1 VTARRART
9 ALLLTLALVSAGCGG
24 SARSTSTSP
33 SGPSGSADSR
43 LTGSLTVF
51 AAASLTEA
59 FNDTKARLVADH
71 PQLSLTYSFAG
82 SQQLVAQVD
91 AGAPADVVATADQD
105 SMAKL
110 VAAKLVD
117 PPADFAANILQIA
130 VAPGNPKG
138 VKGLGDL
145 ARADLKV
152 VLADPS
158 VPAGRYARQ
167 ALDKAR
173 AAVRPV
179 SLELD
184 VKSVLRTV
192 SSGEADAGVVYASDV
207 SAARSSVTGVDIPPA
222 QNVVATYPVAVV
234 RGTGNRAAAQAFV
247 DQLLN
252 GAGRDALLARGFRG
266 V

>member
-1 VTARRART
+1 
-9 ALLLTLALVSAGCGG
+9 
-24 SARSTSTSP
+24 
-33 SGPSGSADSR
+33 
-43 LTGSLTVF
+43 
-51 AAASLTEA
+51 
-59 FNDTKARLVADH
+59 
-71 PQLSLTYSFAG
+71 
-82 SQQLVAQVD
+82 
-91 AGAPADVVATADQD
+91 
-105 SMAKL
+105 
-110 VAAKLVD
+110 VD

-158 VPAGRYARQ
+158 VPSGRYARQ
-167 ALDKAR
+167 ALDNAG